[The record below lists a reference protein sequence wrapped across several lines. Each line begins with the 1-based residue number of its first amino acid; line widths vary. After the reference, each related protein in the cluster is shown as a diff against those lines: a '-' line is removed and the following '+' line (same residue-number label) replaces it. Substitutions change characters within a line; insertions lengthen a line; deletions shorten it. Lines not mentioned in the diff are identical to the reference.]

1 MLLCVSLILP
11 ILVSCADPED
21 DPTNPNL
28 DVTEYEDNIP
38 EGYSLNGDTVG
49 VLYPGHIEEQIIGD
63 NETLDIVYTKIYER
77 NLKVAQRLNCDLQ
90 FIHSGTNYWEDFVD
104 VLRRYIQT
112 LDSSFEIV
120 MTTNN
125 TVIQEK
131 LFSLFHNLND
141 SLYIDIDQEW
151 WYKDAILELSVDNYY
166 YRFLYGDILLGGI
179 GNAGCI
185 FYNKDLYGQYVDPGN
200 PDGLYDYV
208 FNGTWT
214 FERFSIEVSRSYI
227 NLGGENDIH
236 GYSLFRYGE
245 PLHYFPVSCD
255 VEFYQRDDDGMPV
268 ITVNNQKAV
277 EFTQKLYD
285 LLYNNPG
292 AWLFFP
298 NQIGAETQHATD
310 FMDGKVM
317 FSLSTIID
325 FLNENM
331 RAMEDNFGVLP
342 YPKWDEQQE
351 EYITMMA
358 NGSTLV
364 AVPKSVSEDR
374 ALRETSAVIE
384 AMCSE
389 AYQTVA
395 PAFYE
400 TACKRAY
407 SRDDTSAEILDI
419 ITGRHETVKSR
430 LTKNFLYEYSS
441 SLSGIGTIFQSIMS
455 KGPTGNPNF
464 TSTYE
469 SMEGAANTLL
479 QELITQYIKGA

>member
-49 VLYPGHIEEQIIGD
+49 IFYAGHIEQEVIGD
-63 NETLDIVYTKIYER
+63 NENLDIVYTKIYER
-77 NLKVAQRLNCDLQ
+77 NLKVAQRLNCDLN
-90 FIHSGTNYWEDFVD
+90 FISSGTTYWADFTEV
-104 VLRRYIQT
+104 VRRYIQS
-112 LDSSFEIV
+112 LDDSFEIV
-120 MTTNN
+120 VTSNN

-141 SLYIDIDQEW
+141 SLYIDIEQEW
-151 WYKDAILELSVDNYY
+151 WYKDAIMELSVDNYY
-166 YRFLYGDILLGGI
+166 YRFLYGDIMLGGI
-179 GNAGCI
+179 GYAGCI

-200 PDGLYDYV
+200 PEGLYDYV

-214 FERFSIEVSRSYI
+214 FERFAIEVANSNI
-227 NLGGENDIH
+227 DLGGENDIH
-236 GYSLFRYGE
+236 GYSLFRAAE

-255 VEFYQRDDDGMPV
+255 VEFYQRDDEGMPV

-298 NQIGAETQHATD
+298 NQTGIEVYHTTD
-310 FMDGKVM
+310 FMDRKVM
-317 FSLSTIID
+317 FSLGNIIS
-325 FLNENM
+325 FLDPNM

-358 NGSTLV
+358 NASTLV
-364 AVPKSVSEDR
+364 AIPKSVSEDR

-389 AYQTVA
+389 AYQNIA

-419 ITGRHETVKSR
+419 ITGRHPTIKST
-430 LTKNFLYEYSS
+430 LTKNFLYEYASS
-441 SLSGIGTIFQSIMS
+441 VNYIGAIFQQIMAQ
-455 KGPTGNPNF
+455 GPTGNPNF
-464 TSTYE
+464 ASTYE
-469 SMEGAANTLL
+469 GMETAANYQL

>member
-1 MLLCVSLILP
+1 MIIPTLIACQP
-11 ILVSCADPED
+11 QEEKPSVKPDNGKIIDSIPADFDMKGE
-21 DPTNPNL
+21 
-28 DVTEYEDNIP
+28 
-38 EGYSLNGDTVG
+38 TVG
-49 VLYPGHIEEQIIGD
+49 ILYPGHIEDQVEGD

-77 NLKVAQRLNCDLQ
+77 NEKVAARLNVDLQ
-90 FIHSGTNYWEDFVD
+90 LIHSGTTWWEDFVD
-104 VLRRYIQT
+104 VLRRGIQT
-112 LDSSFEIV
+112 LDDSFEIV

-125 TVIQEK
+125 TVIQNK

-141 SLYIDIDQEW
+141 SMYIDIEQDW
-151 WYKDAILELSVDNYY
+151 WYKDAIMELSVDNYY
-166 YRFLYGDILLGGI
+166 YRFLYGDILLGGL

-185 FYNKDLYGQYVDPGN
+185 YYNKDLYGEYVDPGN
-200 PDGLYDYV
+200 PDGLYTHV

-214 FERFSIEVSRSYI
+214 FERFSMEVAKSHVDF
-227 NLGGENDIH
+227 GGENDIH
-236 GYSLFRYGE
+236 GYSLIRYGE

-255 VEFYQRDDDGMPV
+255 VEFYKRNDNGMPV

-277 EFTQKLYD
+277 DFTQKLYD
-285 LLYNNPG
+285 LLYNNKG

-298 NQIGAETQHATD
+298 NQIGAETAHETD
-310 FMDGKVM
+310 FVDGKVM
-317 FSLSTIID
+317 FNLSTIIG

-331 RAMEDNFGVLP
+331 RAMEDTFGVLP
-342 YPKWDEQQE
+342 YPKWDEAQE

-358 NGSTLV
+358 NGSTLT
-364 AVPKSVSEDR
+364 AVPVSVTEDR
-374 ALRETSAVIE
+374 ALNETSAVIE

-389 AYQTVA
+389 AYQSIA

-419 ITGRHETVKSR
+419 ITGRHATIKSK

-441 SLSGIGTIFQSIMS
+441 SIAGAGTIFQGIMS

-464 TSTYE
+464 ASTWE
-469 SMEGAANTLL
+469 SMAGAANAQLD
-479 QELITQYIKGA
+479 ELITQYIKGA

>member
-1 MLLCVSLILP
+1 MVLP
-11 ILVSCADPED
+11 ILMSCQNNEKKPYIPPDGSEII
-21 DPTNPNL
+21 
-28 DVTEYEDNIP
+28 DNIP
-38 EGYSLNGDTVG
+38 ADFNLNGEAVG
-49 VLYPGHIEEQIIGD
+49 ILYPGHIEEQVEGD

-77 NLKVAQRLNCDLQ
+77 NQKVAARLNVDLQ
-90 FIHSGTNYWEDFVD
+90 LIHSGTTWWSDFID
-104 VLRRYIQT
+104 VMRRYIQT
-112 LDSSFEIV
+112 LDDSFEIV

-125 TVIQEK
+125 TVIEAK

-141 SLYIDIDQEW
+141 SIYIDIEQEW
-151 WYKDAILELSVDNYY
+151 WYKDAIMELSVDNYY
-166 YRFLYGDILLGGI
+166 YRFLYGDILLGGL

-185 FYNKDLYGQYVDPGN
+185 YYNKDLYGQYVDPGN

-214 FERFSIEVSRSYI
+214 FERFASEVKKSHI
-227 NLGGENDIH
+227 DMGGENDIY

-255 VEFYQRDDDGMPV
+255 VEFYTRDNNDLPV
-268 ITVNNQKAV
+268 ITVYNQKAV

-285 LLYNNPG
+285 LLYNNEG

-298 NQIGAETQHATD
+298 NQIGAETAHARD
-310 FMDGKVM
+310 FVDGKVM
-317 FSLSTIID
+317 FSLGTIIS
-325 FLNENM
+325 FLNEDM
-331 RAMEDNFGVLP
+331 RQMEDNFGVLP

-364 AVPKSVSEDR
+364 AIPVSVTEDR
-374 ALRETSAVIE
+374 ALNETSAVIE

-389 AYQTVA
+389 AYQSIA

-419 ITGRHETVKSR
+419 ITGRHPTIKSK
-430 LTKNFLYEYSS
+430 LTKNFLYEYNQNCA
-441 SLSGIGTIFQSIMS
+441 GAGKIFQIIMS
-455 KGPTGNPNF
+455 KGATGNPNL
-464 TSTYE
+464 TSE
-469 SMEGAANTLL
+469 WEGMQTAANAQL
-479 QELITQYIKGA
+479 QELITQYLKGA